1 MLKILLKK
9 RLLKFFRKSIRD
21 GRNGSLKNL
30 YFLFK
35 SFFAKY
41 LGLYPFSNGREIFS
55 VLSVLNSGKWNSAYS
70 KDSKVSE
77 TEQQF
82 CKYLEVDHC
91 ILVPSG
97 GVAIEILMRIF
108 KGSNKNVFCSHIRHT
123 CPAQPFSI
131 LRSGVIPLPS
141 NPGIDPFSM
150 PKEIY
155 NNSSKQNL
163 VLPTHYWGYPE
174 NLSYI
179 IPEYTI
185 EDCCLSFDSY
195 QSNGAHVGTQGI
207 AGIFSFGYL
216 KPIQAGEGGLICTN
230 NKSLAD
236 EIRIM
241 QNYGISNSE
250 DVKGF
255 GLNGRISCVQAAIIS
270 EQLKTYKKFI
280 NLIRNGVYKL
290 QNDLSKLN
298 LPIEIYIPNGYRID
312 QLGFSAVLL
321 KISSS
326 LYYKFKIE
334 LEKNGIETVDTFFQD
349 ILSLSYF
356 KEEIRKTINPEEE
369 RVYDQNIK
377 INKNYNYPTN
387 YIAIPR
393 KWISNKYM
401 RAFLTNAIIKSFK
414 EII

>member
-1 MLKILLKK
+1 MLKVFSIKRLIKFFKKNFLNANDKNLKK
-9 RLLKFFRKSIRD
+9 F
-21 GRNGSLKNL
+21 

-41 LGLYPFSNGREIFS
+41 LGLYPFSNGREVFAI
-55 VLSVLNSGKWNSAYS
+55 LSVLNSGKWNSAYS

-77 TEQQF
+77 TEEEF
-82 CKYLEVDHC
+82 CKYLDVDHC

-97 GVAIEILMRIF
+97 GVAIEILMRIL

-131 LRSGVIPLPS
+131 YRSGVIPLPC
-141 NPGIDPFSM
+141 NPGIDPFSL

-155 NNSSKQNL
+155 NNSSQQNL

-174 NLSYI
+174 NLNHI

-241 QNYGISNSE
+241 QNYGINDSK
-250 DVKGF
+250 DVK
-255 GLNGRISCVQAAIIS
+255 
-270 EQLKTYKKFI
+270 
-280 NLIRNGVYKL
+280 
-290 QNDLSKLN
+290 
-298 LPIEIYIPNGYRID
+298 
-312 QLGFSAVLL
+312 
-321 KISSS
+321 
-326 LYYKFKIE
+326 
-334 LEKNGIETVDTFFQD
+334 
-349 ILSLSYF
+349 
-356 KEEIRKTINPEEE
+356 
-369 RVYDQNIK
+369 
-377 INKNYNYPTN
+377 
-387 YIAIPR
+387 
-393 KWISNKYM
+393 
-401 RAFLTNAIIKSFK
+401 SFD
-414 EII
+414 